1 MRAQKFLSFLKL
13 SVQNKYEYMAI
24 LKIGIVEDEVII
36 ADTIMAYL
44 IALGYEV
51 VFNVLSFEEAIDA
64 IEINTPDFVL
74 LDINLGR
81 EKNGIDLGKVL
92 NEDYNLPFI
101 FLTANSDMAT
111 LQKAKLVKPLGFLV
125 KPFSK
130 NGLYSSIEIAMDNF
144 ETITKAKGIESDYL
158 LVNNGERFTKIKFD
172 DICYFENNTIHIV
185 IYLKDGS
192 TETTKGIFSEI
203 LLKLPKDQFSQI
215 SRMHIVNHQYIHK
228 VNKENILVGTQVL
241 PISRNKKRALLL
253 EEDGSDVNM
262 SSIFTAEYRQIIAAM
277 LVQYISLEKY
287 LLEDCAIA
295 DLAAFSSISIHH
307 LSYYFNN
314 ILHIKYTDW
323 RNNCRIDYSVLLL
336 KEGEMNKLTLKG
348 IAKKSGFS
356 SQSTFIRAFKFRTGM
371 APSTYKQI

>member
-1 MRAQKFLSFLKL
+1 
-13 SVQNKYEYMAI
+13 MAI